1 MKIIQKTEHLLKL
14 KKGINLSGVLF
25 AAVWVTGFSGLP
37 LSMILI
43 RMSSSGVERLSC
55 RKIEPKIATCEIST
69 SSFMGLVKGK
79 LDLIEQVKEA
89 RVDKIETTDS
99 DGNPT
104 FNENV
109 FLVTSQGNLYLP
121 YHTVKDAE
129 WFNKYIQTS
138 VGTLVI
144 EKDNRFSNISSILF
158 GGVFVVIVF
167 ATIYFCCHPFFSVET
182 YIFDKNAR
190 ILTIKKRGIK
200 VNEVTERSLSEI
212 SEVKLEEV
220 EVYKIEHMDA
230 YTLYQVRLLMNGG
243 DILSLGG
250 ISNQK
255 EQQKMA
261 DLIRSYLDGR
271 SPQSITSD
279 K

>member
-1 MKIIQKTEHLLKL
+1 
-14 KKGINLSGVLF
+14 
-25 AAVWVTGFSGLP
+25 
-37 LSMILI
+37 
-43 RMSSSGVERLSC
+43 VERLSC

-89 RVDKIETTDS
+89 RFDKIETTDS

-129 WFNKYIQTS
+129 LFNKYIQTS
-138 VGTLVI
+138 VGALVI
-144 EKDNRFSNISSILF
+144 EKDNRLSNIRSILF
-158 GGVFVVIVF
+158 GGGVAVIFF
-167 ATIYFCCHPFFSVET
+167 ATISFLLHPLFSLETYIPFFSVET

-190 ILTIKKRGIK
+190 ILTIKKRGIR

-243 DILSLGG
+243 DILSLGS

-271 SPQSITSD
+271 SN
-279 K
+279 

>member
-14 KKGINLSGVLF
+14 KNGINLSGLLF

-37 LSMILI
+37 LSMILSSS
-43 RMSSSGVERLSC
+43 MPSSGVERLSC
-55 RKIEPKIATCEIST
+55 KKIEPKIATCEIST

-129 WFNKYIQTS
+129 LFNKYIQTS

-144 EKDNRFSNISSILF
+144 EKDNRL
-158 GGVFVVIVF
+158 
-167 ATIYFCCHPFFSVET
+167 
-182 YIFDKNAR
+182 
-190 ILTIKKRGIK
+190 L
-200 VNEVTERSLSEI
+200 
-212 SEVKLEEV
+212 
-220 EVYKIEHMDA
+220 MW
-230 YTLYQVRLLMNGG
+230 LYQ
-243 DILSLGG
+243 
-250 ISNQK
+250 
-255 EQQKMA
+255 
-261 DLIRSYLDGR
+261 
-271 SPQSITSD
+271 T
-279 K
+279 

>member
-14 KKGINLSGVLF
+14 KNGINLSVVLF

-37 LSMILI
+37 LSMILSSS
-43 RMSSSGVERLSC
+43 MPSSGVERLSC
-55 RKIEPKIATCEIST
+55 KKIEPKIATCEIST

-104 FNENV
+104 FNENI

-129 WFNKYIQTS
+129 LFNKYIQTS

-144 EKDNRFSNISSILF
+144 EKDNRLLMSNIISILI
-158 GGVFVVIVF
+158 GGGFVVIVF
-167 ATIYFCCHPFFSVET
+167 ATIYFFFHPFFSVET

-190 ILTIKKRGIK
+190 ILTIKKRGIR

-212 SEVKLEEV
+212 SEVKLETIYGEN
-220 EVYKIEHMDA
+220 D
-230 YTLYQVRLLMNGG
+230 TLYKVCLLMDEG
-243 DILSLGG
+243 DRLSLGS

-271 SPQSITSD
+271 SN
-279 K
+279 